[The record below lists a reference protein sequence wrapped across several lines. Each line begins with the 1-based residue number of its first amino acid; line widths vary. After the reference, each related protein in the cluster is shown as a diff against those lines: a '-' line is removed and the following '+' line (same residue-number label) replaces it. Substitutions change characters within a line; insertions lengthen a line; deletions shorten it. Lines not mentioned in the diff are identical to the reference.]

1 MLPMT
6 VQFVPVG
13 MGARFIRCRAV
24 RHKFA
29 KKSAVGI
36 ADKARTKYF
45 NLTATKPIE
54 LSTHDMVYSYE
65 MVGTRAFFAVLL
77 SFALFVQ
84 GVAAST
90 TRSCHIRTVMVEQS
104 GQHASHQHA
113 HDAPDAFAEMT
124 DMSMAPHRHD
134 QNAASTH
141 HHDDSDK
148 SKSSKLTSCAWCA
161 ACCMNLALPVLG
173 VTSPELF
180 PGARTVFP
188 PLAVAPPSRLPGGWD
203 RPPRA

>member
-1 MLPMT
+1 
-6 VQFVPVG
+6 
-13 MGARFIRCRAV
+13 MGARFIRCRVV

-36 ADKARTKYF
+36 ADKARTKCF
-45 NLTATKPIE
+45 NLSSIKPIE
-54 LSTHDMVYSYE
+54 LSIRDLVYSYE

-90 TRSCHIRTVMVEQS
+90 MRSCHIRTVMVEQS
-104 GQHASHQHA
+104 SPHASHQHD
-113 HDAPDAFAEMT
+113 HDAPDAFAEMA
-124 DMSMAPHRHD
+124 DVSMASLAD
-134 QNAASTH
+134 EQDAASTR
-141 HHDDSDK
+141 HHDDSAK
-148 SKSSKLTSCAWCA
+148 SNPSKLSSCAWCA
-161 ACCMNLALPVLG
+161 ACCMSLALPVSG
-173 VTSPELF
+173 VISPELF